1 MFKRLLSLSSLA
13 SIALALTA
21 CPNGNDDGDDEGIGA
36 GRAIFIDE
44 WTLVTQGPAADLELL
59 SIGDRESMDNYAN
72 RGNIEVV
79 YMEGIDTV
87 TVEMQRFT
95 VAKSAD
101 QAAEA
106 FTRMLPWAYDISS
119 PEKPS
124 TENEVE
130 KCFSPDLTGCY
141 VRAYY
146 DGQIQPSRDGV
157 NFRVTLP
164 TGWDGDLF
172 LTTEDNLAE
181 GTYPD
186 RSDITVMGLAGNL
199 EVDMDSGNLAVK
211 LNPNVAH
218 FAGCGNSQ
226 ACEDAGFDPMEP
238 VCTCS
243 DPTNITVENAPGQA
257 SNMTVDVADA
267 SNWYT
272 VRLENTG
279 EAAANGELD
288 CGAIVDCDAF
298 ASCVVDSDFANL
310 PYKEFAEINYPGEP
324 ALESSGIRVNLT
336 SSNCAVVEY
345 TNAGADYDLE
355 SGTPDSELRGVLNLC
370 VGCL

>member
-13 SIALALTA
+13 CLATVLTA
-21 CPNGNDDGDDEGIGA
+21 CPNGDGNDDEGIGA
-36 GRAIFIDE
+36 GQAIYVGE
-44 WTLVTQGPAADLELL
+44 WALVTQGPVADLDLL
-59 SIGDRESMDNYAN
+59 SIGDRETMDNYAN
-72 RGNIEVV
+72 RGNIDVV

-95 VAKSAD
+95 VAKSQAKAD
-101 QAAEA
+101 EA
-106 FTRMLPWAYDISS
+106 FARMLPWAYAISS

-124 TENEVE
+124 AENEVD
-130 KCFSPDLTGCY
+130 KCFMPDLTTCY

-146 DGQIQPSRDGV
+146 DGQLQPSRDGV

-164 TGWDGDLF
+164 AGWDGDLV

-199 EVDMDSGNLAVK
+199 EIDMDSGNAAVK
-211 LNPNVAH
+211 LDPNVAH

-226 ACEDAGFDPMEP
+226 ACEDAGFNPMEP

-243 DPTNITVENAPGQA
+243 DPTNITIENGSSQA
-257 SNMTVDVADA
+257 SNMTVDVATAD
-267 SNWYT
+267 NWYT

-279 EAAANGELD
+279 EAAASGELD

-298 ASCVVDSDFANL
+298 SSCVVDSDFANL

-324 ALESSGIRVNLT
+324 AIESSGIRVNLT
-336 SSNCAVVEY
+336 SSNCSVVEY

-355 SGTPDSELRGVLNLC
+355 NSMPDSELRGVTHVC